1 MEVQHHLYQ
10 ILNTTMSYIQFVSFF
25 VSFLR
30 ICFYSSILVLGDP
43 PKFTNASFWRDNETT
58 WNLHFSP
65 PTLMEG
71 FTSTKSVLRLLKII
85 PVSEIAHATKTG
97 DCSKDDEP
105 LIRITISAYT
115 KKNKKGI

>member
-1 MEVQHHLYQ
+1 MVF
-10 ILNTTMSYIQFVSFF
+10 N
-25 VSFLR
+25 
-30 ICFYSSILVLGDP
+30 LGDP

-65 PTLMEG
+65 PTLLEG

-97 DCSKDDEP
+97 DCSKDDEL

-115 KKNKKGI
+115 KKNKKGIYKKLTNFFLFKLKIIFLFSRQEEETMQ

>member
-1 MEVQHHLYQ
+1 
-10 ILNTTMSYIQFVSFF
+10 
-25 VSFLR
+25 
-30 ICFYSSILVLGDP
+30 
-43 PKFTNASFWRDNETT
+43 
-58 WNLHFSP
+58 
-65 PTLMEG
+65 MEG